1 MRKILM
7 ASALAIGA
15 TTFAAAPA
23 SSQVALPVGN
33 LVPITIGGDV
43 LSDILNGAEIELL
56 NDLDLLNNNQIV
68 VQAPISVAANVCDV
82 AVNVLASDKS
92 RRATGCTA
100 ESGSEANAELAKL
113 VRKRIKEAQKA
124 Q

>member
-23 SSQVALPVGN
+23 SSQVAVPVGN
-33 LVPITIGGDV
+33 LIPVTINGDV
-43 LSDILNGAEIELL
+43 LSGILNGAEIELL

-92 RRATGCTA
+92 RRETGCTA
-100 ESGSEANAELAKL
+100 TSGSEALARV
-113 VRKRIKEAQKA
+113 VRQRIKQAQKA